1 MSYNKSVEGSM
12 LLSLLGITDTN
23 IEFSPPLVYPHFK
36 EKNNLE
42 LEIECSGN
50 NGVLL
55 ANYIEQWLLDNE
67 GDFVKLNDIT
77 ILIDSDPLINK
88 LLAIFIGAV

>member
-12 LLSLLGITDTN
+12 LLSLLGITDTH
-23 IEFSPPLVYPHFK
+23 IEFSPPLVYPHFM
-36 EKNNLE
+36 EKNDLE

-50 NGVLL
+50 NGILL
-55 ANYIEQWLLDNE
+55 ANHIEQWLLDNN
-67 GDFVKLNDIT
+67 GDFVKLNDNT
-77 ILIDSDPLINK
+77 ILIDSGPLINK